1 MPLPS
6 APNLQDVEKSCEDW
20 QRWAESEAPEATPM
34 PGEGSWVHLFA
45 AQSSALH
52 ASNFLTR
59 NSQPHAPTGQ
69 WASLTPF
76 QRILVLRALKPDR
89 LPAALAALCEATLG
103 AK

>member
-1 MPLPS
+1 M
-6 APNLQDVEKSCEDW
+6 
-20 QRWAESEAPEATPM
+20 R
-34 PGEGSWVHLFA
+34 A
-45 AQSSALH
+45 AGCICAVGGFDLLL
-52 ASNFLTR
+52 AVPVLVLCMLLTC
-59 NSQPHAPTGQ
+59 NSPPHVPAGQ